1 MASVRKSKDAK
12 ISILKK
18 MREKRMC
25 YLFSQFS
32 AEVTKSDKAREW
44 QEICNFA
51 KSISV
56 VKPEK
61 GWEYIRD
68 VFWPNIR
75 KGTMVS
81 NK

>member
-18 MREKRMC
+18 MREKKNV
-25 YLFSQFS
+25 LFSQFS